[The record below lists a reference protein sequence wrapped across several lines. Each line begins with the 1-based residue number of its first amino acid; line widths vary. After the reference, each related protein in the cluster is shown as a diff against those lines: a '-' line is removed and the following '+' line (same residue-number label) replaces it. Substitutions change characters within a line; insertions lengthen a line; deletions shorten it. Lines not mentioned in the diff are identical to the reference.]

1 MTMIAQDKAKR
12 FYELTRMTLDN
23 IAKSYNVKDISAYYE
38 LTDFNTKTKLG
49 RCIYKLDRNSVESV
63 FVQMAFHA
71 QNATLISNIVNFE
84 INIDFLMKVLCGFN
98 PNKFLTKYKQDV
110 ESVVE
115 ALRYD
120 AAKNPE
126 GLKWN
131 DKKNKTARKDS
142 LITGYAQA
150 LIECA
155 RYLSKCSDREA
166 VLNQLKS
173 NYKDETDYKNLIE
186 AFHKQIPYRF
196 SIALTCDFLKE
207 FHKEFSFLCKPDV
220 HIKDTLCVLLNKEEN
235 YYRTAKREYECI
247 GEMQK
252 LVELINEGEE
262 KKITVY
268 QLDRMIWLIC
278 SEKFF
283 LDGVRSSKSEYLAK
297 IASILFYKRSEFM
310 PTVEEAWRNY
320 VKNVGKANSL
330 ISSVP
335 EPDSLLAA
343 ELKELLRGISNL
355 ATRILSKEFIDWLEK
370 AGMLPA
376 DEAGTAKI
384 EIDGTSANSN
394 GYDIVL
400 PKGIVAEVKCMIPLE
415 DKKYGAQQQSSIVK
429 DLDGLLALSPKKKS
443 SAQLKK
449 AKIQWGN
456 YIKFMVLLNKKN
468 AIVAF
473 EKIPFE
479 EKIRNRFNIV
489 NCTGKIDA
497 CPNIVNVVFL
507 PCEESIIAAGGD
519 SECEKVEE
527 GN

>member
-12 FYELTRMTLDN
+12 FYELTSRTLDN

-49 RCIYKLDRNSVESV
+49 RCIDKLGRNSVESV
-63 FVQMAFHA
+63 FAQMAFHA

-84 INIDFLMKVLCGFN
+84 SNIDFLKRVLCDFM
-98 PNKFLTKYKQDV
+98 PKKFLTEYNENV
-110 ESVVE
+110 EYVVK

-120 AAKNPE
+120 ENNHE

-155 RYLSKCSDREA
+155 KYLSECRDREA
-166 VLNQLKS
+166 VLNKLKLT
-173 NYKDETDYKNLIE
+173 YKDKTDYENLIKD
-186 AFHKQIPYRF
+186 FHNKIPHRY

-207 FHKEFSFLCKPDV
+207 FDEEFSFLCKPDV
-220 HIKDTLCVLLNKEEN
+220 HIKDTLCVLLNKGED
-235 YYRTAKREYECI
+235 YYRTSKREYECI

-343 ELKELLRGISNL
+343 ELKELLSGISNL
-355 ATRILSKEFIDWLEK
+355 ATRILSIDFIDWLEK
-370 AGMLPA
+370 KKMLPPA
-376 DEAGTAKI
+376 EANDARKKIDE
-384 EIDGTSANSN
+384 TSANSN

-415 DKKYGAQQQSSIVK
+415 DKKYGAQQQESIK
-429 DLDGLLALSPKKKS
+429 NDLEGLLAPSPKKKS
-443 SAQLKK
+443 
-449 AKIQWGN
+449 
-456 YIKFMVLLNKKN
+456 
-468 AIVAF
+468 
-473 EKIPFE
+473 
-479 EKIRNRFNIV
+479 
-489 NCTGKIDA
+489 
-497 CPNIVNVVFL
+497 
-507 PCEESIIAAGGD
+507 
-519 SECEKVEE
+519 
-527 GN
+527 

>member
-1 MTMIAQDKAKR
+1 MTMIAQDKAKT
-12 FYELTRMTLDN
+12 FYKITKDTLNDL
-23 IAKSYNVKDISAYYE
+23 AVKHNVKDIGDYYK

-49 RCIYKLDRNSVESV
+49 KCIYKLGRDSVKSV
-63 FVQMAFHA
+63 FAQMAYHA
-71 QNATLISNIVNFE
+71 QNATLISNIVRFE
-84 INIDFLMKVLCGFN
+84 DNIDFLEKVFCGFD
-98 PNKFLTKYKQDV
+98 PNVFLTEYKGKGANDV
-110 ESVVE
+110 VK

-120 AAKNPE
+120 ATKNQ

-131 DKKNKTARKDS
+131 DKKNKTVRIDS

-155 RYLSKCSDREA
+155 EYLFGCSDRKA
-166 VLNQLKS
+166 VLNKLKS
-173 NYKDETDYKNLIE
+173 SYKDEKDYKKLIE
-186 AFHKQIPYRF
+186 TFHEKIHHRY

-207 FHKEFSFLCKPDV
+207 FHEEFSFLCKPDV
-220 HIKDTLCVLLNKEEN
+220 HIKDTLCVLLNKGED
-235 YYRTAKREYECI
+235 YYRTSKREYECI

-429 DLDGLLALSPKKKS
+429 DLDGFLALSPKKKS

>member
-1 MTMIAQDKAKR
+1 MISQQEAKT
-12 FYELTRMTLDN
+12 FYKITKDTLNDLA
-23 IAKSYNVKDISAYYE
+23 AKHNVKDIGDYYK

-49 RCIYKLDRNSVESV
+49 RCIDKLGRNSVESV

-71 QNATLISNIVNFE
+71 QNATLISNIVRFE
-84 INIDFLMKVLCGFN
+84 DNIDFLEKVLCGFD
-98 PNKFLTKYKQDV
+98 PKDFLTQYKCAKD
-110 ESVVE
+110 VVE

-120 AAKNPE
+120 ATQNQ

-142 LITGYAQA
+142 LITGYAEC
-150 LIECA
+150 LIYCA
-155 RYLSKCSDREA
+155 KYLKDFTDRKA
-166 VLNQLKS
+166 VLGDLKCKS
-173 NYKDETDYKNLIE
+173 GTDYENLIK
-186 AFHKQIPYRF
+186 AFQKEIPHRF

-207 FHKEFSFLCKPDV
+207 FDEEFSFLCKPDV
-220 HIKDTLCVLLNKEEN
+220 HIKDTLCVLLNKGED
-235 YYRTAKREYECI
+235 YYRTSKREYECI